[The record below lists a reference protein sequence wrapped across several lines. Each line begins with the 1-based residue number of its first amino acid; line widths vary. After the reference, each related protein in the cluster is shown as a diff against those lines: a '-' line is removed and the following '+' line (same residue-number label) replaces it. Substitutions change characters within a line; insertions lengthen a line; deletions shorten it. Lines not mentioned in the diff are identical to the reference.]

1 MYVNFALFQLT
12 TIEALLGKELS
23 LSQKSLSK
31 Y

>member
-23 LSQKSLSK
+23 LCQKK
-31 Y
+31 FK